1 MSNKLSNEI
10 GTPQSGLFSD
20 SSQTPASHTTPDTN
34 QFGSYQ
40 PLAARLR
47 PAALDTYAG
56 QQHVLGIGKPLRK
69 AIDHGQLHSMI
80 FWGPP
85 GVGKTTLARIAAEHA
100 NAHFLQISAV
110 LSGVKEIRE
119 SIAQARQ
126 HKASGR
132 DTVLFV
138 DEVHRFNKS
147 QQDAFLPYVEDG
159 TVIFIGATTENPS
172 FELNNAL
179 LSRSRVYKLR
189 SLELADIVE
198 VLQRGV
204 QTLSDT
210 DGPVA
215 IDPAQLEA
223 IAQHADGDARK
234 ALNLLELAADLAE
247 SVTIDSLS
255 EQEGRQLSEQASK
268 QIAEEQ
274 KKNDEGDT
282 GTSVRRITEHTL
294 EEVLQASL
302 RRFDKG
308 GDLFYDQIS
317 ALHKAVRG
325 SSPDGALYWF
335 CRMLDGGCDP
345 LYLARRVVR
354 MASED
359 IGNAD
364 PRAVGICLDAWQ
376 VQERLGSPEG
386 ELAIAQAI
394 VYLAS
399 APKSN
404 AVYTAFKAAMADV
417 GQGGSDEVPLHL
429 RNAPTQLMKS
439 MDHGAEYRYAHDE
452 PNAYSAGE
460 NYFPE
465 ELSDRQYYFPVERGL
480 EIKIAEKL
488 ASLRAL
494 DAASAK
500 QRYEK

>member
-1 MSNKLSNEI
+1 MTNKPDGAGSPGP
-10 GTPQSGLFSD
+10 GTAGWEGANPEQNTLFD
-20 SSQTPASHTTPDTN
+20 EPASTIQSPGAELPPSDLDTN
-34 QFGSYQ
+34 PNNNLSRGYQ

-47 PAALDTYAG
+47 PATLDDYAG
-56 QQHVLGIGKPLRK
+56 QQHILGSGKPLRQ
-69 AIDHGQLHSMI
+69 AIELGQLHSMI

-85 GVGKTTLARIAAEHA
+85 GVGKTTLARIAAGQA
-100 NAHFLQISAV
+100 RAHFLQLSAV

-119 SIAQARQ
+119 AIAQARQ
-126 HKASGR
+126 FKATGR

-189 SLELADIVE
+189 GLEQSDIEAVLERGLAALDGE
-198 VLQRGV
+198 VSAAEGCLTQ
-204 QTLSDT
+204 
-210 DGPVA
+210 
-215 IDPAQLEA
+215 
-223 IAQHADGDARK
+223 IARQADGDARK
-234 ALNLLELAADLAE
+234 ALNLLELATDLAE
-247 SVTIDSLS
+247 AG
-255 EQEGRQLSEQASK
+255 E
-268 QIAEEQ
+268 
-274 KKNDEGDT
+274 
-282 GTSVRRITEHTL
+282 ITEATL

-308 GDLFYDQIS
+308 GDMFYDQIS

-325 SSPDGALYWF
+325 SAPDAALYWF

-364 PRAVGICLDAWQ
+364 PRALTLCLEAWQ

-394 VYLAS
+394 VYMAC
-399 APKSN
+399 AAKSN
-404 AVYTAFKAAMADV
+404 AVYSAYKAARADV
-417 GQGGSDEVPLHL
+417 ELGGSLEVPLHL
-429 RNAPTQLMKS
+429 RNAPTRLMKD
-439 MDHGAEYRYAHDE
+439 MDYGADYRYAHDE
-452 PNAYSAGE
+452 EGGYAPGE

-465 ELSDRQYYFPVERGL
+465 ALQDRQYYQPVDRGL
-480 EIKIAEKL
+480 ESKIAEKMKY
-488 ASLRAL
+488 LRGL
-494 DAASAK
+494 DAMSAR
-500 QRYEK
+500 QRYSTTDDDSKR